1 MCVNLMVI
9 PTRAKKCKYVQI
21 EKKMAIKKRKRKK
34 TEIINDYRCR

>member
-21 EKKMAIKKRKRKK
+21 EKKNGYKKKEKK
-34 TEIINDYRCR
+34 ENGNY